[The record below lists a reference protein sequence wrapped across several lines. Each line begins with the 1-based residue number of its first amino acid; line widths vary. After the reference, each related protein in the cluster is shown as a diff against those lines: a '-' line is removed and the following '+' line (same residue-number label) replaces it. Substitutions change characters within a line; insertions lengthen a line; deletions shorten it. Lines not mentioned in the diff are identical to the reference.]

1 MARSTR
7 STSSTS
13 KGRKASTKGQPKAK
27 ATGTLLTNSN
37 ARKARVRASGTC
49 ALCKAPGTHS
59 VVQAKAVPA
68 KQKAA
73 QGYTLYC
80 RKHAARKVQIR
91 AGAQGQRPQGQARHG
106 QGHGQAPQG
115 GQGKQGQQ
123 RRHPAAAAQGPPAGS
138 GQGVG
143 PAT

>member
-59 VVQAKAVPA
+59 VVNAVAVPA
-68 KQKAA
+68 KQKQA

-91 AGAQGQRPQGQARHG
+91 AGRKAN
-106 QGHGQAPQG
+106 APK
-115 GQGKQGQQ
+115 GKPATAKATAKPRKAAKASKANSGATPQQ
-123 RRHPAAAAQGPPAGS
+123 RRKARQQAAAKA
-138 GQGVG
+138 
-143 PAT
+143 